1 MKTTLIKNARIV
13 NEGRIF
19 RGSLLISDD
28 IIDRI
33 FSRELPR
40 EITADHII
48 DAENLFLIPGVID
61 DQVHFREP
69 GLTTKGDIYTESK
82 AAVAGG
88 ITSYMEMPNTS
99 PPTITQEELSK
110 KFEIA
115 EKKSLANFSFYMGAT
130 NYNINELQKTNP
142 RTTCGIKVF
151 MGASTG
157 NLLVDNIQS
166 LSEIFSLPG
175 LPIAIHSEDEQ
186 TIQKNLRFYRE
197 KYGDSLDA
205 SFHPKIRSEE
215 ACYTCT
221 SRAIDLAIR
230 YNTRLHILHISTA
243 REIELLESLRE
254 NEKKNISTEV
264 CIHHLWF
271 DDRSYSRKGNFIKWN
286 PSIKTAADRE
296 RLLAAA
302 LGDEI
307 DIIATDH
314 APHTREEKEKP
325 YLEAPSGGP
334 MVQHA
339 LPAMMEFVL
348 NGLMSIE
355 KLVEKMCHNPATIF
369 QIEKRGFIR
378 EGYFAD
384 LVLID
389 PDKSLEVS
397 TDNIL
402 YKCKWSPM
410 EGERFGSTVSRTF
423 VNGKLV
429 YDRGVF
435 DETNTGRALR
445 FER

>member
-1 MKTTLIKNARIV
+1 MKTTLIKHARIV
-13 NEGRIF
+13 NEGKTF
-19 RGSLLISDD
+19 RGSLLILGDK
-28 IIDRI
+28 IDKILRG
-33 FSRELPR
+33 ELPR
-40 EITADHII
+40 EVTADHVI
-48 DAENLFLIPGVID
+48 DAEQLILIPGVID

-69 GLTTKGDIYTESK
+69 GLTAKGDIYTESK

-99 PPTITQEELSK
+99 PPTITQSELSK

-115 EKKSLANFSFYMGAT
+115 ENKSLANFSFYIGAT
-130 NYNINELQKTNP
+130 NNNVDELLKSDP
-142 RTTCGIKVF
+142 KTTCGIKVF
-151 MGASTG
+151 MGSSTG
-157 NLLVDNIQS
+157 NLLVDSTQS
-166 LSEIFSLPG
+166 LSMIFSLSE

-197 KYGDSLDA
+197 KYGNSLDA
-205 SFHPKIRSEE
+205 SFHPKIRSED
-215 ACYTCT
+215 ACYICT
-221 SRAIDLAIR
+221 TKAIDLAIR
-230 YNTRLHILHISTA
+230 HNTRLHILHISTA
-243 REIELLESLRE
+243 REIDLLASLRE

-271 DDRSYSRKGNFIKWN
+271 DDNSYSEKGNFIKWN

-296 RLLAAA
+296 RLISAVLS
-302 LGDEI
+302 DEI

-339 LPAMMEFVL
+339 LPAMMEFVRK
-348 NGLMSIE
+348 GMMTME
-355 KLVEKMCHNPATIF
+355 RLVEKMCHNPASIF

-389 PDKSLEVS
+389 PKNSLKVT

-410 EGERFGSTVSRTF
+410 EGEHFGSTVSRTF
-423 VNGKLV
+423 VNGNLV
-429 YDRGVF
+429 YDQGVF
-435 DETNTGRALR
+435 NETYTGRALR